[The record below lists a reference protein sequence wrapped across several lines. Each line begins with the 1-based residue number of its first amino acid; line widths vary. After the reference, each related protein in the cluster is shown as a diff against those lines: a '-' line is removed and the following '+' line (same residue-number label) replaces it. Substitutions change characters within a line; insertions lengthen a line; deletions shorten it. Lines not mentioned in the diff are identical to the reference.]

1 MDNTRY
7 GRVRAL
13 FAASL
18 AVSIGALGVAALV
31 GGNAT
36 VWTRGVIVTVIA
48 ALLLVLAKRAMGG
61 SRGAYRRMR
70 FTTTVAPVATA
81 VVIALPHDGFPG
93 WMKAEQAVFG
103 ILLAAAAVVVG
114 RRSVRDAYR
123 KAVGEPAR

>member
-13 FAASL
+13 FALALTVSL
-18 AVSIGALGVAALV
+18 GALGVAALV
-31 GGNAT
+31 GGNQT

-48 ALLLVLAKRAMGG
+48 ALLLVLARRARAG

-70 FTTTVAPVATA
+70 FMTVAAPVATA
-81 VVIALPHDGFPG
+81 VIVALPHDGFPV

-103 ILLAAAAVVVG
+103 LLLAVAAVVAG
-114 RRSVRDAYR
+114 RRSVPDSYR
-123 KAVGEPAR
+123 GAVGEPAR